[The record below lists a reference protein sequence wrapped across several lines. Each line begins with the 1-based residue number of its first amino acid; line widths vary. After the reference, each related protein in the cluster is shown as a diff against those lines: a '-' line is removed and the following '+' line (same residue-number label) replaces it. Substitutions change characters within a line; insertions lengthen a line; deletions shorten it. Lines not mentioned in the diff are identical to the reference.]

1 MRQQYEDF
9 TACRSMPRSVFDTD
23 PAAFPALLG
32 TAAQTGK
39 FLYHILRSLNQHAI
53 ASNNNFL
60 LGHTT
65 NILFTSGYRTPWGN
79 AHTQNSEPTSN
90 HQYGQAFDFAFS
102 DSQMNYD
109 AYIAAISAGAA
120 ADTYLKTK
128 KGNEYRKLYW
138 YQSPPQPSALHEGEY
153 YVQEHAAW
161 AGQDQYPPPPPS
173 PSPQP
178 EPPGGG
184 V

>member
-1 MRQQYEDF
+1 
-9 TACRSMPRSVFDTD
+9 MPRSAFDTD

-109 AYIAAISAGAA
+109 AYKAAISAGAA
-120 ADTYLKTK
+120 ADTYLKTNK
-128 KGNEYRKLYW
+128 RKI
-138 YQSPPQPSALHEGEY
+138 SCNVNSPPPQPSALPEGEY
-153 YVQEHAAW
+153 YVQGHAAW